1 MTVIVLVIVGAV
13 IVGLVGN
20 LLFHER
26 IIEVTNRKGIDT
38 FFIYPQTNNVFGPS
52 GTLLALFIAFVLFGA
67 ASSYSDAKSAAQTE
81 AATMQY
87 LYKTADYV
95 PDPERFRLQR
105 ATVCYARAIIGPDWD
120 DMSDAKIA
128 QSPVPAIWTGT
139 GPMGIRNALRK
150 AGADSLLF
158 ETLLS
163 TDQDRADRRRS
174 RLTEAE
180 PSIPGA
186 VNTFMLFAIALTIVF
201 LALISPRRSVA
212 HSSATL
218 LAALTLVGA
227 LYLIHNLD
235 RPFSGRLAIQPT
247 QMRITEEMI
256 EGEFVDRY
264 GEKRLGCDKRGNPAK
279 TS

>member
-1 MTVIVLVIVGAV
+1 
-13 IVGLVGN
+13 
-20 LLFHER
+20 
-26 IIEVTNRKGIDT
+26 
-38 FFIYPQTNNVFGPS
+38 
-52 GTLLALFIAFVLFGA
+52 
-67 ASSYSDAKSAAQTE
+67 
-81 AATMQY
+81 MQY

-95 PDPERFRLQR
+95 PEPERFRLQR

-120 DMSDAKIA
+120 DMSDAKVT
-128 QSPVPAIWTGT
+128 QSKVPPIWTGT
-139 GPMGIRNALRK
+139 EPTGIRYAFRQ
-150 AGADSLLF
+150 AGPESKLF

-180 PSIPGA
+180 PTIPTA
-186 VNTFMLFAIALTIVF
+186 VTTFMLFAIAITILF

-212 HSSATL
+212 HSSATV

-235 RPFSGRLAIQPT
+235 RPFSGRLAIAPT
-247 QMRITEEMI
+247 QMQITHDAI
-256 EGEFVDRY
+256 FAEFKEHY
-264 GEKRLGCDKRGNPAK
+264 GAARLGCDERGNPTK

>member
-1 MTVIVLVIVGAV
+1 
-13 IVGLVGN
+13 
-20 LLFHER
+20 
-26 IIEVTNRKGIDT
+26 
-38 FFIYPQTNNVFGPS
+38 
-52 GTLLALFIAFVLFGA
+52 
-67 ASSYSDAKSAAQTE
+67 
-81 AATMQY
+81 MQY

-120 DMSDAKIA
+120 DMADAKIT
-128 QSPVPAIWTGT
+128 QSPVPVIWTGT

-150 AGADSLLF
+150 AGPDSPLF
-158 ETLLS
+158 ETLLT

-180 PSIPGA
+180 PTIPGA
-186 VNTFMLFAIALTIVF
+186 VNAFMLFAIAMTIVF
-201 LALISPRRSVA
+201 LALISPRRSAA
-212 HSSATL
+212 HSSATV

-235 RPFSGRLAIQPT
+235 RPFSGRLAIEPT
-247 QMRITEEMI
+247 QMEITAEMI
-256 EGEFVDRY
+256 EGEFVERY
-264 GEKRLGCDKRGNPAK
+264 GADRLGCDARGNPTK